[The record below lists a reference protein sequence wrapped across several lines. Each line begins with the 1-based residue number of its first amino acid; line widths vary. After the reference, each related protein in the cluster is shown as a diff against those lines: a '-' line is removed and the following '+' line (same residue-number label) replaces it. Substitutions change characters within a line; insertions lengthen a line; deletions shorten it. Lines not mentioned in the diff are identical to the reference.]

1 MRKFLSSICLP
12 IFLVAN
18 PLESTLDNER
28 EWLEEE
34 TFVVSASRVKEDI
47 KKTAASVTIIDE
59 NMIEVMGANTLL
71 DVLRTVPGLG
81 IHQSNMFVNEIES
94 RGVKTWFSEKV
105 LILLNGHSLNSLRN
119 GGATLQYDKIN
130 LENVER
136 IEVVR
141 GPASAL
147 YGENAFTALINIITK
162 KAEDIDGTVA
172 SVKVGSY
179 NTKTFNLLFGKKI
192 DDLSISGNLNFT
204 KTDGYEAFIASDVI
218 GNSGYTNPTSERK
231 NLNLNM
237 DYKGFYFMGQ
247 YSDREEGPNFGAA
260 KALNERTLFNYESYF
275 VEVGYKKEI
284 SDTLTIQTRLYY
296 DKSNPDNRIEVF
308 PKGFPA
314 PVYTDGILAYTQWEE
329 EKKGVELLTT
339 YKQDDLTLVTGMMYE
354 KQEINNPSERQNYH
368 PITLAPF
375 PTVVELP
382 EELRSIEEVDRDIYA
397 FYGELLYDI
406 RDDLRLTIGGRYDHF
421 SDFGGTFNPRVGA
434 AWQANETNTV
444 KLMYGEA
451 FRAPTFAELYNQNN
465 PAIIGNP
472 DLDPEKIKTAEV
484 SLMNSDIE
492 NTDITVTF
500 FHNEI
505 SDLVNIDSNGKHENR
520 GDIKTT
526 GLETELKY
534 NLGRGSYVMAN
545 YTYQD
550 PENETTGAPIEG
562 VAQHM
567 AYMAVNY
574 RVSKNYNLYID
585 ANYRGE
591 EFRTL
596 GDTREK
602 ADSSI
607 VANSTLL
614 IQDLFAEDLKL
625 RLSVYN
631 IFDEQT
637 YDSASPFDYPLA
649 ERSFMA
655 ELTYKF

>member
-1 MRKFLSSICLP
+1 
-12 IFLVAN
+12 
-18 PLESTLDNER
+18 
-28 EWLEEE
+28 
-34 TFVVSASRVKEDI
+34 
-47 KKTAASVTIIDE
+47 
-59 NMIEVMGANTLL
+59 
-71 DVLRTVPGLG
+71 
-81 IHQSNMFVNEIES
+81 
-94 RGVKTWFSEKV
+94 
-105 LILLNGHSLNSLRN
+105 
-119 GGATLQYDKIN
+119 
-130 LENVER
+130 
-136 IEVVR
+136 
-141 GPASAL
+141 
-147 YGENAFTALINIITK
+147 
-162 KAEDIDGTVA
+162 
-172 SVKVGSY
+172 
-179 NTKTFNLLFGKKI
+179 
-192 DDLSISGNLNFT
+192 
-204 KTDGYEAFIASDVI
+204 
-218 GNSGYTNPTSERK
+218 
-231 NLNLNM
+231 
-237 DYKGFYFMGQ
+237 
-247 YSDREEGPNFGAA
+247 
-260 KALNERTLFNYESYF
+260 
-275 VEVGYKKEI
+275 
-284 SDTLTIQTRLYY
+284 
-296 DKSNPDNRIEVF
+296 
-308 PKGFPA
+308 
-314 PVYTDGILAYTQWEE
+314 
-329 EKKGVELLTT
+329 
-339 YKQDDLTLVTGMMYE
+339 
-354 KQEINNPSERQNYH
+354 
-368 PITLAPF
+368 
-375 PTVVELP
+375 
-382 EELRSIEEVDRDIYA
+382 
-397 FYGELLYDI
+397 
-406 RDDLRLTIGGRYDHF
+406 
-421 SDFGGTFNPRVGA
+421 
-434 AWQANETNTV
+434 
-444 KLMYGEA
+444 MYGEA